1 MNMRRLFF
9 IGTVVAALLVVSV
22 GATRMFAQATP
33 AAPQAPGQGRGG
45 GGGQA
50 DPWPNSKKL
59 LAVADVQSGFHHD
72 SISHAL
78 ATVEQIGRKANAF
91 VTMIRTDSQL
101 ITKGQIIGKG
111 RYEGRGVN
119 ARTLDYYDAIFMLP
133 SGFGTMSEQ
142 QKKELLA
149 YVHDEGK
156 GLIVGHATG
165 VAFTD
170 WPEYAEMVGGY
181 MDSEFN
187 ANAKIIVE
195 DPSFPGANAFGG
207 TTFMF
212 NDQHPVFKA
221 PYSRDKVHVI
231 MRLDPDALDATN
243 RARRA
248 DGDFPVVWAKQ
259 YGKGRVFNVG
269 WGHPDTTWDD
279 PRFQQMMLE
288 GIKWAMGVTKADVT
302 PKPFPAKPAGGQP
315 ADGLP
320 DGPGKNAVLKI
331 CSDCHPIEEAV
342 SMRGSEKDWKD
353 TIELMV
359 DRGAMGSEE
368 EFKSILA
375 YLAKNYGPK

>member
-1 MNMRRLFF
+1 MRRLLSFGSL
-9 IGTVVAALLVVSV
+9 IAAACIVCAG
-22 GATRMFAQATP
+22 GAGILAQGA
-33 AAPQAPGQGRGG
+33 APGQQRGG
-45 GGGQA
+45 GFGG

-101 ITKGQIIGKG
+101 ITKAPITGHD
-111 RYEGRGVN
+111 RYEGRSVN

-133 SGFGTMSEQ
+133 SGFGTMTEQ
-142 QKKELLA
+142 QKKDLLA
-149 YVHDEGK
+149 FVHDDGK

-165 VAFTD
+165 VAFTN
-170 WPEYAEMVGGY
+170 WPEFGEMVGGY

-195 DPSFPGANAFGG
+195 DPSFPGAMAFGG

-231 MRLDPDALDATN
+231 MRLDPESLSEKD

-248 DGDFPVVWAKQ
+248 DGDFAVVWAKQ

-279 PRFQQMMLE
+279 PRFQTMMLE
-288 GIKWAMGVTKADVT
+288 GIKWAMGVTTADVT
-302 PKPFPAKPAGGQP
+302 PRPFPGKTGTAGQSEG
-315 ADGLP
+315 GLP
-320 DGPGKNAVLKI
+320 EGPGKEAVLRV
-331 CSDCHPIEEAV
+331 CGSCHAVEQAV
-342 SMRGSEKDWKD
+342 SMRGSERDWKD
-353 TIELMV
+353 TIDLMI
-359 DRGAMGSEE
+359 DRGATGSEE
-368 EFKSILA
+368 DFKAILS
-375 YLAKNYGPK
+375 YLSKNFGPK